1 MLNEF
6 KKSMWNDGYSKEQPW
21 LNYYNSYERMHCCF
35 GDDGASDAEDS
46 GMTADQAAEVAAA
59 IDAAKAEGATP
70 AEQQNIA
77 EGGNRG
83 AAAGYTGDELEQI
96 SAANID
102 TDFFN
107 DENTLGIGAGSTS
120 GYGSFAD
127 PFAESGV
134 GQTSFGSYINDLK
147 DAGAF
152 AAQNVGVTGFISA
165 VARAAEAFGKDEKDV
180 TAQDISMVTGGQN
193 YGGLR
198 SDQSPI
204 AGPTTTAQDL
214 SIAGPPLTP
223 AEVGGATDFS
233 AFPDQSIPLTVTEL
247 DFPDNLM
254 SPAQKAEDDLVKEVM
269 AETPRQQPAELNDI
283 LAAYE
288 IAERGY
294 GRTPIEFDAGATYGE
309 SISDGQGDPGADF
322 GGFEYDLGAD
332 FMPGPGQPGY
342 GGAALGGMTDAEL
355 QAGYAQEARNISSA
369 IQPNVQGLRS
379 VDSYEPP
386 IIKPLLATPPVPT
399 PPPATQ
405 LPAMQAY
412 FKRLGIGPATPAR
425 NPSIST
431 YAAAYGLTYD
441 EAAKRFAPPSVPAMG
456 GGGLRGLMEYS

>member
-1 MLNEF
+1 
-6 KKSMWNDGYSKEQPW
+6 MWNDGYSKEQPW

-35 GDDGASDAEDS
+35 GDDGTDEAGYGEES

-59 IDAAKAEGATP
+59 IDAAKAEDATP
-70 AEQQNIA
+70 DQQQNIA

-102 TDFFN
+102 TDFFS
-107 DENTLGIGAGSTS
+107 DTNTMGIGAGSIS

-294 GRTPIEFDAGATYGE
+294 GRTPIESDAGATYGE

-456 GGGLRGLMEYS
+456 GGGLRSLMEYS